1 MLRKH
6 KLINWIF
13 YTLIIVTV
21 SCKNQNIN
29 KEQLAENSTIEN
41 KSKVFAQNTFDF
53 LPTSTTNVIVK
64 HEFYSLSYNEKYE
77 QAEWVAYQLKSE
89 MITRNHFNRP
99 FFIEDNL
106 VPTHSADWRNYKK
119 SGFDKGHL
127 CPAGDM
133 KFSKKAFDDT
143 FFTSNISPQKHDF
156 NDGVWNRLESKVR
169 YWAQKNNSIY
179 VVTGGVLQENLPEIG
194 RENVAVPN
202 AFYKVLLKNDGGNY
216 KMIAFLVPSQDSN
229 EPLYKFVISTD
240 ELEKLTGINFY
251 PALPDSVENLLE
263 KNKDYKDWSF

>member
-1 MLRKH
+1 MIKNYFAIL
-6 KLINWIF
+6 L
-13 YTLIIVTV
+13 LLLSII
-21 SCKNQNIN
+21 SCKDNGKNSESFTSSDKNIS
-29 KEQLAENSTIEN
+29 ESEENNNS
-41 KSKVFAQNTFDF
+41 VFDF
-53 LPTSTTNVIVK
+53 LPTSNTNKIVK
-64 HEFYSLSYNEKYE
+64 HDYYTLSYNEKYE

-89 MITRNHFNRP
+89 MITQNHFNRP

-106 VPTHSADWRNYKK
+106 VPTHSADWRDYKK

-216 KMIAFLVPSQDSN
+216 KMIAFLVPSQDSD

-251 PALPDSVENLLE
+251 PALPDSLENVLE